1 MASQIEVQVAP
12 ATARDGIDTRNKD
25 LIVACNETQEWACSE
40 CGAEVDE
47 CHRCVECA
55 GAAAQAWMEEMDFEA
70 QAAAE
75 RDALEFVD
83 PGYQEDDFLAEEE
96 EEEDDWDVE
105 GWESDGPPAPVVTST
120 RRLVAAAL
128 GPAGRERAV
137 ATAQE
142 SAPWY
147 GPRSRT
153 NALEFDLIA
162 AVLSPAR
169 VDRSIQKF
177 GYNPATEEDQSAW

>member
-1 MASQIEVQVAP
+1 MASHIEVQVAP

-25 LIVACNETQEWACSE
+25 LIVACDETQE
-40 CGAEVDE
+40 CGAAE
-47 CHRCVECA
+47 
-55 GAAAQAWMEEMDFEA
+55 QAWMEEMDYEA
-70 QAAAE
+70 QVAAE
-75 RDALEFVD
+75 LDALEFVD
-83 PGYQEDDFLAEEE
+83 PGHQEDDFLAEEE
-96 EEEDDWDVE
+96 WEEEDDWDVE
-105 GWESDGPPAPVVTST
+105 GWESDGPPAPVVTSY

-137 ATAQE
+137 AVAQE

-147 GPRSRT
+147 GPRSRN

-169 VDRSIQKF
+169 VDRSIQMF